1 MSRYTQFRVP
11 RSLIQE
17 ICQAETIIIK
27 KQSFTNNQES
37 YPKLGMSKGKS
48 TEATHS
54 TSHWIKNSKK
64 KSHKH
69 LPFKIM
75 KKNELTCPDTSYNQ
89 EN

>member
-54 TSHWIKNSKK
+54 TSH
-64 KSHKH
+64 
-69 LPFKIM
+69 
-75 KKNELTCPDTSYNQ
+75 
-89 EN
+89 